1 MWQLLEKVRPSKIII
16 AFDSDEPGNKAAD
29 KLAPELAAVGAS
41 VTGSQYPLGKDINE
55 YVCHLVGKDP
65 KAVAGILEGLFADAT
80 LVLRADPGQGGPSF
94 TRSPGRARINDKN
107 INKKSSFLAAN
118 LAAEQPAAKEK
129 NSPQPQE
136 TPAVHKGEDVEI
148 TLGDR
153 SYRIRGLARN
163 QSFEI
168 MKINLRLMCG
178 ALFHVDSFDLYNARH
193 RTTFINT
200 AAEELQIKAE
210 TIKKDL
216 GKVLL
221 KLEELQDARIN
232 KALAD
237 KEQEIS
243 MTAWERQE
251 AMGLLKDP
259 RMLSRILDD
268 FSTYGL
274 VGEET
279 NKLTGFLA
287 AVSRKLEKPLAVIV
301 QSMSAAGKSTLM
313 EAILAM
319 IPEEDTIQ
327 YSAMTGQSLFYLG
340 EKDLKHKVLAIVEE
354 EGAQHAGY
362 ALKLLQSEGE
372 LTIASTGKDNASG
385 QMVTKEYRVEGPVMI
400 LTTTTAI
407 DIDEELLNRCL
418 ILTVDETREQTRAI
432 HNQQRQAE
440 TLEGL
445 KRRLA
450 KKDVLTTQRNAQRL
464 LMPLQVVNPFA
475 DRLTFLDNQTRTR
488 RDHQKYLTLIKTIA
502 FLHQYQRPVKTL
514 HHGQEPVRYVE
525 VTLDDIKA
533 ANRLACEVLGRSL
546 DELPPQTRRFLSLV
560 ADMVTAACGQ
570 KEIEPGDYRFTQRE
584 VREHTAWS
592 DYQVKS
598 HMRKLVEL
606 EYILVHRGGRGQC
619 FVYELLYKNEGKN
632 GSRFLMGLLGEDKLE
647 QLCDYD
653 PDREQEKTEQEIS
666 GSTEGARQGAWRE
679 HR

>member
-1 MWQLLEKVRPSKIII
+1 
-16 AFDSDEPGNKAAD
+16 
-29 KLAPELAAVGAS
+29 
-41 VTGSQYPLGKDINE
+41 
-55 YVCHLVGKDP
+55 
-65 KAVAGILEGLFADAT
+65 
-80 LVLRADPGQGGPSF
+80 
-94 TRSPGRARINDKN
+94 
-107 INKKSSFLAAN
+107 
-118 LAAEQPAAKEK
+118 
-129 NSPQPQE
+129 
-136 TPAVHKGEDVEI
+136 
-148 TLGDR
+148 
-153 SYRIRGLARN
+153 
-163 QSFEI
+163 

-666 GSTEGARQGAWRE
+666 GSTEGAPKE
-679 HR
+679 HGGSIGENDLLSRNHAEIGKEETNNPEKGYIRPEKTVQSSNRTDTSSLAEQV